1 MNTISLKVPGSLA
14 LRLENEARQRGLSK
28 SAVIRD
34 ALEEYL
40 QTTSAENP
48 GSALSLAADL
58 AGVLSGPEDLSFNKD
73 HLRDF
78 GR

>member
-28 SAVIRD
+28 SAVVRD

-40 QTTSAENP
+40 QTRSAENSE
-48 GSALSLAADL
+48 SALALAADL

>member
-40 QTTSAENP
+40 QTTSAENS
-48 GSALSLAADL
+48 GSALALAADL

>member
-40 QTTSAENP
+40 QTTSAENS
-48 GSALSLAADL
+48 GSALALAADL
-58 AGVLSGPEDLSFNKD
+58 AGVLSGPEDLSCNKD

>member
-40 QTTSAENP
+40 RTTSAENS
-48 GSALSLAADL
+48 GSALALAADL

-73 HLRDF
+73 HLHDF

>member
-40 QTTSAENP
+40 QTTSSENS
-48 GSALSLAADL
+48 GSALALAADL

>member
-28 SAVIRD
+28 SAVVRD

-40 QTTSAENP
+40 QTTSAENS

>member
-40 QTTSAENP
+40 QTTSAENS
-48 GSALSLAADL
+48 GSALALAADL
-58 AGVLSGPEDLSFNKD
+58 TGVLSGPEDLSCNKD